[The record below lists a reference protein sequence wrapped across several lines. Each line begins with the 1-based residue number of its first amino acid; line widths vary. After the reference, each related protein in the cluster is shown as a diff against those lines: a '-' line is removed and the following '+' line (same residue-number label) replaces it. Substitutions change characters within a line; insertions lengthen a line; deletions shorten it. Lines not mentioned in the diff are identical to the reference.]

1 MSKRR
6 INWKPILPII
16 FIALGSLILLGVL
29 GYGYYNALLRN
40 PKHALLPE
48 TIAGFNLQRQT
59 YGTQAVDEINR
70 MHSLEFPLS
79 SGAVGVYGSERQIIL
94 WVSGAPTQSM
104 AARLTSDMEVRIAEG
119 NSPFTPLGSR
129 DDGKRKVYELDGL
142 GQKHYYFQSRKLLIW
157 VAADFEIAED
167 VLSDL
172 LVFYP

>member
-1 MSKRR
+1 MRGL
-6 INWKPILPII
+6 NWKPILPLI
-16 FIALGSLILLGVL
+16 FIALGSLILLTVI
-29 GYGYYNALLRN
+29 GYSYYNSLLRN
-40 PKHALLPE
+40 PKHAPVPE

-59 YGTQAVDEINR
+59 YGAQAVDEINR

-79 SGAVGVYGSERQIIL
+79 LGAVGIYGSERRIIL
-94 WVSGAPTQSM
+94 WVSGAPTQTM
-104 AARLTSDMEVRIAEG
+104 ATRLTSDMEVRIAEG

-142 GQKHYYFQSRKLLIW
+142 GQKHFYFQSGKFLIW

-167 VLSDL
+167 ALSDL